1 MFWLIV
7 YNLTFWSIVGLIL
20 INYLQML
27 RSGWQFLRKLH
38 RIPCSRCVYFTGN
51 YHLKCTVNP
60 GRALSIEAIKCP
72 DFTTSLH

>member
-1 MFWLIV
+1 MF
-7 YNLTFWSIVGLIL
+7 SILL

-27 RSGWQFLRKLH
+27 RSGWQFLRQLH
-38 RIPCSRCVYFTGN
+38 RIPCSRCVYF
-51 YHLKCTVNP
+51 TVNP